1 MGTISVK
8 MCQTKTKEKT
18 LKTLCFQGLMF
29 QLALGELGRT
39 TGSLQAV
46 LLLSE
51 TLKPLNF
58 KGFSFAYRDLTPI

>member
-1 MGTISVK
+1 MNSKALIFLRK
-8 MCQTKTKEKT
+8 
-18 LKTLCFQGLMF
+18 
-29 QLALGELGRT
+29 LALAELRRT
-39 TGSLQAV
+39 TGSLQAI

>member
-1 MGTISVK
+1 
-8 MCQTKTKEKT
+8 
-18 LKTLCFQGLMF
+18 MF
-29 QLALGELGRT
+29 ERLALGELGRAT
-39 TGSLQAV
+39 SGFEAV